1 MGAFVGGRRLWR
13 LKSTTVV
20 ENGTTV
26 LILEGRL
33 GHATADELMAAAGPL
48 VAGGALDLVIDLSGV
63 DYLSSAALKV
73 LESLAAGQSSRGGR
87 LTLRA
92 PSPAARLS
100 LELSGDDFSTTRA
113 ELE

>member
-1 MGAFVGGRRLWR
+1 MGAFSGGRRLWR
-13 LKSTTVV
+13 LTGTTVV

-33 GHATADELMAAAGPL
+33 GQATAGELMAAVGAL

-100 LELSGDDFSTTRA
+100 LELSGDALVRNKGH
-113 ELE
+113 

>member
-1 MGAFVGGRRLWR
+1 MGAFRGGRRLWR
-13 LKSTTVV
+13 LKTTTVV

-33 GHATADELMAAAGPL
+33 GQATADEFMSAAGPL
-48 VAGGALDLVIDLSGV
+48 VASGVLDLVIDLSGV

-92 PSPAARLS
+92 PSPAVRLS
-100 LELSGDDFSTTRA
+100 LELAGDGGRTRT
-113 ELE
+113 

>member
-1 MGAFVGGRRLWR
+1 MGAFRGGRRLWR
-13 LKSTTVV
+13 LKTATAV

-33 GHATADELMAAAGPL
+33 GQATADELMEAAGPL
-48 VAGGALDLVIDLSGV
+48 VANGVLDLVIDLSGV

-73 LESLAAGQSSRGGR
+73 LESLAAGQASRGGR

-100 LELSGDDFSTTRA
+100 LELSGD
-113 ELE
+113 ELVRSKSH

>member
-1 MGAFVGGRRLWR
+1 MGAFVVGRRLWR
-13 LKSTTVV
+13 LKTTTVV

-33 GHATADELMAAAGPL
+33 GHANASELEAAAGPL
-48 VAGGALDLVIDLSGV
+48 VANGALDLVIDLSGV

-73 LESLAAGQSSRGGR
+73 LKSVAAGQAGRGGR

-100 LELSGDDFSTTRA
+100 LELSGD
-113 ELE
+113 ELVRNKGG

>member
-1 MGAFVGGRRLWR
+1 MWR
-13 LKSTTVV
+13 LTSTTVV

-33 GHATADELMAAAGPL
+33 GQATARELMAAAGPL
-48 VAGGALDLVIDLSGV
+48 MAGGELDLIIDLSRV

-73 LESLAAGQSSRGGR
+73 LESLADTQSSRGGR

-100 LELSGDDFSTTRA
+100 LELAGDLLVRNKGH
-113 ELE
+113 

>member
-1 MGAFVGGRRLWR
+1 MGAFPRGRRLWR
-13 LKSTTVV
+13 LTDTTVV

-33 GHATADELMAAAGPL
+33 GQATAGEFMAAASPL

-73 LESLAAGQSSRGGR
+73 LERLAAEQSSRGGR

-100 LELSGDDFSTTRA
+100 LELSGDT
-113 ELE
+113 LVQNKGH

>member
-13 LKSTTVV
+13 LKTTTAV

-33 GHATADELMAAAGPL
+33 GQATAGELQAAAEPL
-48 VAGGALDLVIDLSGV
+48 VANGGLDLVIDLSGV

-73 LESLAAGQSSRGGR
+73 LESLAAGQASRGGR

-100 LELSGDDFSTTRA
+100 LELSGDG
-113 ELE
+113 LVGNKGH

>member
-13 LKSTTVV
+13 LTSTTVV

-33 GHATADELMAAAGPL
+33 GQATAGELMAAASPL
-48 VAGGALDLVIDLSGV
+48 VADGGLDLVIDLSGV
-63 DYLSSAALKV
+63 DYISSPALKV
-73 LESLAAGQSSRGGR
+73 LQRLATGQSSRGGR

-100 LELSGDDFSTTRA
+100 LELSGD
-113 ELE
+113 ELVRNKGH